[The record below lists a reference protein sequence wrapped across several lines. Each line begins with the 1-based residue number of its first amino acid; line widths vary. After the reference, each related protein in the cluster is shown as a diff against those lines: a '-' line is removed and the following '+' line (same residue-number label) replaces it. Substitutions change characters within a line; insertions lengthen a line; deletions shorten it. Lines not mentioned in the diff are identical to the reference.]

1 VLSLLA
7 VLSRLYDSRVCCTLR
22 TLTMSVQHGVVSA
35 NVRVDIVQFF
45 SEHVA
50 QDLQDTSGNV
60 HPILTVDAIRFLYS
74 FRNQVSNVIP
84 LFFNVLIPV

>member
-1 VLSLLA
+1 
-7 VLSRLYDSRVCCTLR
+7 
-22 TLTMSVQHGVVSA
+22 MPVQHGVVSA

-74 FRNQVSNVIP
+74 FRNQVSNATLLVAKS
-84 LFFNVLIPV
+84 

>member
-1 VLSLLA
+1 
-7 VLSRLYDSRVCCTLR
+7 
-22 TLTMSVQHGVVSA
+22 MSVQHGVVSA
-35 NVRVDIVQFF
+35 NVRVDIVRFF

-50 QDLQDTSGNV
+50 QDLQDTSGSV

-74 FRNQVSNVIP
+74 FRNQVSDVIP

>member
-1 VLSLLA
+1 MTPVF
-7 VLSRLYDSRVCCTLR
+7 CCTLR
-22 TLTMSVQHGVVSA
+22 PLTRPVQHGVVSA

-84 LFFNVLIPV
+84 LVFKS